1 MSFLAA
7 FTLAHVVISLVAI
20 ASGFV
25 VAYDMLRGKESR
37 TWTVFFLTTTVLTSV
52 TGFGFPV
59 DRVLPSHIIGVLS
72 LVVLALAIYGRYSRR
87 LHGKWRTTYVIAA
100 IFALY
105 LNVFVLIVQAFL
117 KIPALHELAPTQ
129 TEPPF
134 AIAELAAIPIF
145 LMLGARAVRGFR
157 AFEPAASEKVG
168 P

>member
-1 MSFLAA
+1 MSFLDA
-7 FTLAHVVISLVAI
+7 FTLVHVVISLLAI

-25 VAYDMLRGKESR
+25 VLYDMLRGKESGGR
-37 TWTVFFLTTTVLTSV
+37 TAFFLITTVLTSV

-59 DRVLPSHIIGVLS
+59 DQILPSHILGVLS
-72 LVVLALAIYGRYSRR
+72 LVVLGLAIYARYSRR
-87 LHGKWRTTYVIAA
+87 LHGKWRTTYVITA

-105 LNVFVLIVQAFL
+105 LNVFVLIVQGFL

-134 AIAELAAIPIF
+134 AIAQLAVLPIF
-145 LMLGARAVRGFR
+145 LVLGARAVTGFR
-157 AFEPAASEKVG
+157 AFEPAASKKVG